1 MQEGGRPGA
10 PVGRVFFGNDLREEK
25 VSRMVGPGPEARAS
39 APLPLAPPPHAPEP
53 LGINISRLPATGW
66 RDPAGWPQAKDY
78 L

>member
-1 MQEGGRPGA
+1 MTCGRK
-10 PVGRVFFGNDLREEK
+10 K
-25 VSRMVGPGPEARAS
+25 VSRTAGPKARAF

-53 LGINISRLPATGW
+53 LGINISRLSATGW